1 MERGAARAGG
11 PQGGVVSRG
20 AARISQ
26 SAHATTIRQTS
37 QRAVIDWRAFDVGRG
52 DNVTFD
58 QPGRNAATLN
68 RVRTARPSIIEG
80 AIRAPGTVV
89 IENAAGVLFT
99 GTARIDV
106 GGLVAT
112 SQAVDAARFL
122 GDGRLEIGG
131 GERAGARVVNRG
143 TITIGEAG
151 LAGLVGS
158 DVENAGAIV
167 AERGTVLLA
176 GGSHSTIDLA
186 GDGMVRIAVEGEAG
200 RVANGGRIDAGGRVL
215 LTAADAARTL
225 DAAINTTGV
234 IRARSGSATG
244 GRIELIG
251 RGNGAV
257 RIAGTLDASGGRRG
271 GGSP

>member
-1 MERGAARAGG
+1 MSAAAD
-11 PQGGVVSRG
+11 S
-20 AARISQ
+20 
-26 SAHATTIRQTS
+26 
-37 QRAVIDWRAFDVGRG
+37 
-52 DNVTFD
+52 VTFD

-80 AIRAPGTVV
+80 AIRAPGKVI

-167 AERGTVLLA
+167 AERARCCWPAAATA
-176 GGSHSTIDLA
+176 PSTSPA
-186 GDGMVRIAVEGEAG
+186 
-200 RVANGGRIDAGGRVL
+200 
-215 LTAADAARTL
+215 TAWSASRS
-225 DAAINTTGV
+225 
-234 IRARSGSATG
+234 RARP
-244 GRIELIG
+244 
-251 RGNGAV
+251 
-257 RIAGTLDASGGRRG
+257 DAS
-271 GGSP
+271 